1 MATQVCEI
9 ERRTDIAGKT
19 LYFMIKSGSRSRQ
32 HKFFEPDEVP
42 DFDGASAWFEI
53 EPRGGRAHWKV
64 LRQVQPPPRGS

>member
-1 MATQVCEI
+1 MAIQVREI
-9 ERRTDIAGKT
+9 ERRTDVAGKT

-42 DFDGASAWFEI
+42 AFEGDSAWFEI

-64 LRQVQPPPRGS
+64 VRQVDPPAGR